1 MFKTLVFFFCLSL
14 FLPQNAISKTIT
26 HKLGTTKIEKN
37 PKRIVVLEFSFL
49 DALAALE
56 VSPVG
61 VADDKKRERIGKE
74 YTNVIGHDWKSVG
87 TRKAPSLEVI
97 ASLKPDLI
105 IGDEKR
111 HASVY
116 QLLSQIAPTIILDSL
131 SGDYQNSLSNFKV
144 VGKALNKSKEAEA
157 RIEEHRKK
165 MKQISKVLEG
175 KKSFSMQFGI
185 TNQKALWLHGP
196 NSYNGSLLRFLGFK
210 NKMKSGQSKNI
221 AKTSL
226 EQFSE
231 LNPDVFVLGKYRKDT
246 LVERWSGEVLYKK
259 LNSVKNNRVFNVD
272 ANRWTRMR
280 GIIAAELK
288 AKDLV
293 ELMAKI
299 K

>member
-1 MFKTLVFFFCLSL
+1 
-14 FLPQNAISKTIT
+14 
-26 HKLGTTKIEKN
+26 
-37 PKRIVVLEFSFL
+37 
-49 DALAALE
+49 
-56 VSPVG
+56 
-61 VADDKKRERIGKE
+61 
-74 YTNVIGHDWKSVG
+74 
-87 TRKAPSLEVI
+87 
-97 ASLKPDLI
+97 
-105 IGDEKR
+105 
-111 HASVY
+111 
-116 QLLSQIAPTIILDSL
+116 
-131 SGDYQNSLSNFKV
+131 
-144 VGKALNKSKEAEA
+144 
-157 RIEEHRKK
+157 
-165 MKQISKVLEG
+165 
-175 KKSFSMQFGI
+175 
-185 TNQKALWLHGP
+185 
-196 NSYNGSLLRFLGFK
+196 
-210 NKMKSGQSKNI
+210 MKSGQSKNI